1 MYKNKEYVL
10 GGPQVRVC
18 GKLIVDNDLELATAA
33 KNISAENTVSGS
45 LLVSG
50 ETEFQKCQVSEDL
63 VVQGSATIGENL
75 TVDGNASLQGDLT
88 VLGNLNAGL
97 GLPVHVVQDPV
108 TGRTMVTGDCF
119 KPEWFTIDLIKTKQ
133 KLIDINDATEFKLL
147 ESGTYVI
154 YFKYNLTSDNLN
166 GVWFRFFHNGA
177 EKSFFVDSNVV
188 NDVASNRIFF
198 IQTENADETI
208 SFDIAGIIGNSSV
221 VTAIYPQRKMEIAVV
236 KLA

>member
-1 MYKNKEYVL
+1 
-10 GGPQVRVC
+10 
-18 GKLIVDNDLELATAA
+18 
-33 KNISAENTVSGS
+33 
-45 LLVSG
+45 
-50 ETEFQKCQVSEDL
+50 
-63 VVQGSATIGENL
+63 
-75 TVDGNASLQGDLT
+75 

-166 GVWFRFFHNGA
+166 GVWFRFFHNGV